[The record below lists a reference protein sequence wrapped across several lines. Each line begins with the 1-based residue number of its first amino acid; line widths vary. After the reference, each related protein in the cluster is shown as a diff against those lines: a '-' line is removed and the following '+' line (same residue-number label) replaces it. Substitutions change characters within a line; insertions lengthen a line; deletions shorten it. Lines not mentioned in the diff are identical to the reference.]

1 MLLAA
6 PGAESLEVLRQL
18 ADRLT
23 WLAGPTAELEAVGLA
38 EWQAEHG
45 RLFVCGHPRT
55 PCAPFESAQR
65 RGMMAGPDVEQ
76 LVVLYRR
83 IGLQADAMPP
93 DYLGTMLECAA
104 HLQGSIDG
112 SELKDELWREHL
124 LRWLPGYA
132 KMLQDESRLDLYRQ
146 LGAQLAVACLDH
158 G

>member
-6 PGAESLEVLRQL
+6 PGAESLEILRQL
-18 ADRLT
+18 APRLP
-23 WLAGPTAELEAVGLA
+23 WLVEPVTELETVGLA

-65 RGMMAGPDVEQ
+65 RGMMAGPEVEQ
-76 LVVLYRR
+76 LAALYCRL
-83 IGLQADAMPP
+83 GLQADTMPP

-104 HLQGSIDG
+104 HLSESIDG
-112 SELKDELWREHL
+112 SELESELWQDHL
-124 LRWLPGYA
+124 LRWLPDYA
-132 KMLQDESRLDLYRQ
+132 KKLQDESRLTLYRQ
-146 LGAQLAVACLDH
+146 LGTHLASTCLDH